1 MFITFCYRQDRA
13 QSLTRTSRPEFVF
26 IICSERATNKDKTAK
41 GELQTSN
48 LSKKQTNSLAHAS
61 NIFDAFL

>member
-26 IICSERATNKDKTAK
+26 IICSERATKQRQNCKRGTTNFKSFKKTNK
-41 GELQTSN
+41 QFS
-48 LSKKQTNSLAHAS
+48 SC
-61 NIFDAFL
+61 